1 MLLLNKSFVLNNYLF
16 LLNGHIIDAGY
27 LISKLKYVLVL
38 ILKLLSEQFSLILK
52 LLCLLR
58 QVSHLVLHLLQLVF
72 KVSILFL

>member
-1 MLLLNKSFVLNNYLF
+1 MLLLNKSFVLYNYLF
-16 LLNGHIIDAGY
+16 LLNGHVIDAGY

-38 ILKLLSEQFSLILK
+38 ILKLLSEQFSLILE